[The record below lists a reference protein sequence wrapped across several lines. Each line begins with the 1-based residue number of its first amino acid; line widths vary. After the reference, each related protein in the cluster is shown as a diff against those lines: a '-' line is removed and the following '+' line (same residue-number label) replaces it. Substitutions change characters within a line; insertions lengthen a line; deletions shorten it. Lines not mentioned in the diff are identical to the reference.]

1 MKKMMVF
8 VLACCMALLPLLCG
22 SAQAMENEETIIM
35 IPREAEMAAAA
46 EAATA
51 TAAAPVASVV
61 FSFLPIILLPPL
73 LITLGIMVG
82 NAIW

>member
-22 SAQAMENEETIIM
+22 SAQVMENEETIIM

-46 EAATA
+46 EAAP
-51 TAAAPVASVV
+51 AAAPVASVV

>member
-1 MKKMMVF
+1 MNKMMVF

-22 SAQAMENEETIIM
+22 SAQATENEETIIM
-35 IPREAEMAAAA
+35 IPREVEMAAAT
-46 EAATA
+46 EAAP
-51 TAAAPVASVV
+51 AAAPVASVM
-61 FSFLPIILLPPL
+61 FSLLPVVLWAPL

>member
-46 EAATA
+46 EAAP
-51 TAAAPVASVV
+51 AAAPVASVV

>member
-35 IPREAEMAAAA
+35 IPREVEMAAAT
-46 EAATA
+46 EAAPV
-51 TAAAPVASVV
+51 AAPVASVV

>member
-22 SAQAMENEETIIM
+22 SAQAMENKETIIM
-35 IPREAEMAAAA
+35 IPRAETVAVV
-46 EAATA
+46 EAAP
-51 TAAAPVASVV
+51 AAAPVASVM
-61 FSFLPIILLPPL
+61 FSLLPVVLWAPL

-82 NAIW
+82 NAI